1 MERQGGR
8 GRASK
13 GVGGRKE
20 DRRRGRDTHETQS
33 RERTEWEADGQG
45 RPGAQGDKNKER
57 HREKRRRAQR
67 RQKQRQS
74 DRGQVGTGRREGG
87 RARRDREARHRWGR
101 KRALRPRT
109 RRPRQLPRPP
119 HRPSFHTHSPHS
131 LPSEPW
137 PLATAALWPATS
149 VPRPGREA
157 QPLPGHRGPESHHSP
172 ALSLALPSAPAGCV

>member
-8 GRASK
+8 GRASR

-57 HREKRRRAQR
+57 HREKGRRAQR

-74 DRGQVGTGRREGG
+74 DRGQVGTGRREGEG
-87 RARRDREARHRWGR
+87 PERQRGTAQVGEEESAEAQDAAAQAAPPAPPPAR
-101 KRALRPRT
+101 
-109 RRPRQLPRPP
+109 LPR
-119 HRPSFHTHSPHS
+119 S